1 MKINEV
7 ESLVGVTRR
16 NIRFYENEGLL
27 TPARNKQNG
36 YREYGE
42 AEVEELKKIKL
53 LRKLGVPL
61 DEIRRM
67 QAGTG
72 TVGDGMRRHLIT
84 LEREKQDLEQ
94 AMVLCHHLKD
104 QDVRLSELDAEVWLK
119 EMQDLERTG
128 TTFQNKQRGDVKVRR
143 YAPPAIAAVIMI
155 ALMAGVIALLVW
167 VFTVDPSAT
176 PPIALMVALVAIP
189 AVVILGIVLAL
200 VQRWREI
207 HAGEEDEARKY

>member
-67 QAGTG
+67 QAGPG

-84 LEREKQDLEQ
+84 LGKAGSGAGDGSVPSDEGSGHPAVRAGRG
-94 AMVLCHHLKD
+94 AMVKGD
-104 QDVRLSELDAEVWLK
+104 GRF
-119 EMQDLERTG
+119 G
-128 TTFQNKQRGDVKVRR
+128 THRNDF
-143 YAPPAIAAVIMI
+143 P
-155 ALMAGVIALLVW
+155 
-167 VFTVDPSAT
+167 
-176 PPIALMVALVAIP
+176 
-189 AVVILGIVLAL
+189 
-200 VQRWREI
+200 E
-207 HAGEEDEARKY
+207 